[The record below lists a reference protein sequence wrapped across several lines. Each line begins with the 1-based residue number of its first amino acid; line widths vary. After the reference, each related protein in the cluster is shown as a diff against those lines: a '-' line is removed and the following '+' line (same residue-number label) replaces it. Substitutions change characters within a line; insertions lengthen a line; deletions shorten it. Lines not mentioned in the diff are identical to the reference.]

1 MSEAGTSVRGATAVR
16 SRRHKVVP
24 AATLTETTTQ
34 SMKAVTRESQTD
46 VLLLVR
52 GYSQLSDWAGM

>member
-1 MSEAGTSVRGATAVR
+1 MSEAGTSVRGATAVG
-16 SRRHKVVP
+16 SRQHKVVP
-24 AATLTETTTQ
+24 AAILTETTTQ
-34 SMKAVTRESQTD
+34 STKAATRESQTD